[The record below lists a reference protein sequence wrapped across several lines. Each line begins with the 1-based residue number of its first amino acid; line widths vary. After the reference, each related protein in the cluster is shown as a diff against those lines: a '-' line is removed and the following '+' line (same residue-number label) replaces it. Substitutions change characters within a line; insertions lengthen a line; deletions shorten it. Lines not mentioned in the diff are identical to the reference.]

1 MQSEVPSHVDRLYM
15 DCNSILYDVFHAWTK
30 QGSESSIEES
40 EDQIIGRVIE
50 KIQFYVRLVQPQH
63 LVYVAF
69 DGVAPRAKMNQ
80 QRQRRYKSEYMKQ
93 IQGSEMVT
101 ESIGGNASQETVA
114 GETTKETRRSFGLST
129 TMFTPGT
136 RFMQKLTVQLKRTLA
151 SLHRYIV
158 SASDEPGEGE
168 HKITQHMRDT
178 ADASHVV
185 AWYGLDSDLIML
197 SILHCRRFHHVY
209 LFRETPAKPPSHGKT
224 QSPVEEEILY
234 MNIPLLVRSIYIE
247 IMQKEPEEDGKTVEV
262 WSRVYDYV
270 FLCFFLGNDFL
281 PHFPA
286 LNLRTHGIQVLVD
299 TYRAHVVPTRR
310 FLVDV
315 TAGAIQ
321 WKQVYVLVSALAR
334 IEPILWNKE
343 YEHREKLAKR
353 TQMDVEAYTSL
364 LPQAMCRVD
373 KVDSTKLRSEASSPQ
388 KSRRSLCDFQV
399 GTDKVGS
406 GPKGT
411 GLRPASLWSSRSS
424 NLADPNSF
432 ERMPVLF
439 RGKELYIS
447 PRDAGWESRYYRALF
462 PDVGVVTDRR
472 EVSCNY
478 LEALEWVFTYYV
490 SGCSHWHWHYRYEYP
505 PLLSDLVRYVPHF
518 DTRFLPIP
526 TVLDTTPATC
536 TEQLYIV
543 LPPSQHHLIPNSVAS
558 DPPLDAK
565 SDGSEARRSVDSEI
579 ASDFQ
584 VSAALPL
591 INFGRN
597 AGEPTKEVRRSLDE
611 TPIRA
616 TEFEWS
622 FCTYFWESHLVHI
635 P

>member
-1 MQSEVPSHVDRLYM
+1 M

-30 QGSESSIEES
+30 QGSESSIEKS

-93 IQGSEMVT
+93 IQGQHEMSEP
-101 ESIGGNASQETVA
+101 
-114 GETTKETRRSFGLST
+114 GLST

-247 IMQKEPEEDGKTVEV
+247 IMQKEPEELGADEM
-262 WSRVYDYV
+262 WRRVYDYV

-299 TYRAHVVPTRR
+299 TYRAHVVPEAYTSFPASSPKGTGLRPSSLGSTRR

-353 TQMDVEAYTSL
+353 TQMDV
-364 LPQAMCRVD
+364 
-373 KVDSTKLRSEASSPQ
+373 
-388 KSRRSLCDFQV
+388 
-399 GTDKVGS
+399 
-406 GPKGT
+406 
-411 GLRPASLWSSRSS
+411 SRSS

-462 PDVGVVTDRR
+462 PDDESLGGSEAVAKASNAGEPTKEVRRSFGLLTDRR

-543 LPPSQHHLIPNSVAS
+543 LPPSQHHLI
-558 DPPLDAK
+558 LDHAK
-565 SDGSEARRSVDSEI
+565 SEC
-579 ASDFQ
+579 
-584 VSAALPL
+584 P
-591 INFGRN
+591 
-597 AGEPTKEVRRSLDE
+597 LDE

-622 FCTYFWESHLVHI
+622 FCTYFWESHLVHN
-635 P
+635 